1 MPPLRII
8 ALSLLLSP
16 LGQAE
21 EPPVHLGPITGIVT
35 DGDHIY
41 SVSQAGIFREAKR
54 LAKPPFRVMS
64 MAGALLGMGKRTKKI
79 NRAALKVARAIGPI
93 THSESCD
100 PFDVAKHLTSD
111 YAKQKLGL

>member
-1 MPPLRII
+1 MPPLRIV

-54 LAKPPFRVMS
+54 LAKPRKVGRAVSSTTDGRDSRFHFGQALQAPKGRHEIARGVSPGFDATKITS
-64 MAGALLGMGKRTKKI
+64 PEGAGPLAKR
-79 NRAALKVARAIGPI
+79 
-93 THSESCD
+93 
-100 PFDVAKHLTSD
+100 
-111 YAKQKLGL
+111 